1 MAVPVMADD
10 ADRETIRHMLEAH
23 NTISLATCND
33 GEPWVASLFFASDKN
48 LNLYFVSDYRTHHAR
63 DIEADGEAVATV
75 NDDCKSWADV
85 KGLQIRGAVAKVAGM
100 DRVNALRVYLAKF
113 ADVKALF
120 EAPQSGD
127 EQTIAER
134 LKAANMYKL
143 EPRWIRLIDNS
154 KWFGYKLEVDL

>member
-1 MAVPVMADD
+1 MTEN
-10 ADRETIRHMLEAH
+10 ADRESIRHMLEAH

-33 GEPWVASLFFASDKN
+33 GKPWVASLFFASDKK

-63 DIEADGEAVATV
+63 DIEEGGEAVATV
-75 NDDCKSWADV
+75 NEDCDSWDDV
-85 KGLQIRGAVAKVAGM
+85 KGLQIRGRVAKVAGL

-120 EAPQSGD
+120 EAPKSED
-127 EQTIAER
+127 EQTIAAR
-134 LKAANMYKL
+134 LKAANMYRL

-154 KWFGYKLEVDL
+154 KWFGYKLEVEL